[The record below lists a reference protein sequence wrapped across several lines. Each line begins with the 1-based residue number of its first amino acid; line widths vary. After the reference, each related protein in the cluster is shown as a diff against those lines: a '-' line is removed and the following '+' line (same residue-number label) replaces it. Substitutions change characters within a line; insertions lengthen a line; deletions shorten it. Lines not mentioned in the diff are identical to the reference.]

1 MSFANAINTFFGSA
15 LIIIIIFA
23 ECVIKYSGDRI
34 LKKRFCAFLLITFFS
49 LVADFL
55 FSLFNK
61 IPESIVS
68 EKLIWPFMAALLL
81 YIYLFIILKET
92 KIDTLTG
99 LDNRHSF
106 FEYINRLSRNKTG
119 DAWNIVILDIKN
131 FKSINEIYGHLEGD
145 NALRSLAE
153 IIKTFVKKTDFAAR
167 YGGDEFAIVTKA
179 EAGIEEMMNGINEEL
194 GRLNEKSK
202 KLYNI
207 EVSYE
212 SGVFTADGNMSI
224 EKILNNIDKLM
235 RKRHEESRRAGD
247 LKAGVNA

>member
-1 MSFANAINTFFGSA
+1 
-15 LIIIIIFA
+15 
-23 ECVIKYSGDRI
+23 
-34 LKKRFCAFLLITFFS
+34 
-49 LVADFL
+49 
-55 FSLFNK
+55 
-61 IPESIVS
+61 
-68 EKLIWPFMAALLL
+68 MAALLL

-247 LKAGVNA
+247 LKAGANA